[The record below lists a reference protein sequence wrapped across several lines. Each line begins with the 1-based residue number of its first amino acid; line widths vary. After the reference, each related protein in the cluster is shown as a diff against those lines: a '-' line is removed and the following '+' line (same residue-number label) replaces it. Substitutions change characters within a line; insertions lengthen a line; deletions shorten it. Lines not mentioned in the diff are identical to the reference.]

1 MALGPEFDPGN
12 VCLDTLWV
20 AERIGEA
27 GGPWRELLCGPS
39 CLQGTQAGWGLP
51 GCVCGVGEGWGGC
64 ILANGAGL
72 PLFLILEKS
81 QSSPFYLNSTNYKM
95 LRHLV

>member
-27 GGPWRELLCGPS
+27 GVHGGSFSVAPHASKAPKQDGGCPGVFVGWGRGAEGPS
-39 CLQGTQAGWGLP
+39 WPMGL
-51 GCVCGVGEGWGGC
+51 
-64 ILANGAGL
+64 A
-72 PLFLILEKS
+72 
-81 QSSPFYLNSTNYKM
+81 SPCS
-95 LRHLV
+95 